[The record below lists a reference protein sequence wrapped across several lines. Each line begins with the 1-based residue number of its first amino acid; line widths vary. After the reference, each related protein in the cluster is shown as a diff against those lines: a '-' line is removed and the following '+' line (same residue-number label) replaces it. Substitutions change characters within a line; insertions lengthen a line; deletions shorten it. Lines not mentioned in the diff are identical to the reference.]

1 MTGLAFSY
9 TEELRVG
16 RQKRSKRRW
25 GYFQCQRHPRTSD
38 GEPLTDSADNTRP
51 DFSALY
57 EENYKRI
64 FNYILYGTG
73 NIDTAMDLTSET
85 FFKALRAWPGFE
97 HRGVPPV
104 AWLLKIASRELAMFY
119 RSQGR
124 LKRFAPALEF
134 KEEVAGV
141 RRQVVEAEVLA
152 ARRELDSRED
162 FLVLA
167 PLIKKLSSK
176 YREVVFLRFF
186 AGLSLEEISGLL
198 GRPVGT
204 VKAQLH
210 RAIKRL
216 RLEMQPFAATEH
228 FIATDSDLAIGL
240 PAQREE
246 VD

>member
-1 MTGLAFSY
+1 MTG
-9 TEELRVG
+9 
-16 RQKRSKRRW
+16 
-25 GYFQCQRHPRTSD
+25 
-38 GEPLTDSADNTRP
+38 SAGNTHP

-57 EENYKRI
+57 EQNYKRI

-73 NIDTAMDLTSET
+73 NIETAMDLSSET
-85 FFKALRAWPGFE
+85 FLKALRAWPRFE

-119 RSQGR
+119 RRQGR
-124 LKRFAPALEF
+124 LKRFAPLLEF
-134 KEEVAGV
+134 NEEVAGV

-152 ARRELDSRED
+152 ARRELDNRED
-162 FLVLA
+162 FMVLS
-167 PLIKKLSSK
+167 PLIRKLSTK

-186 AGLSLEEISGLL
+186 AGMSVEEISGSL

-216 RLEMQPFAATEH
+216 RLEMQPSEATGH
-228 FIATDSDLAIGL
+228 YIATDPDSEIS
-240 PAQREE
+240 AQALREE